1 MKFWLLYCLLAVPG
15 RASGAPPVAGG
26 PGIAP
31 LRAELAKVVS
41 GERRE
46 RPPEILEDGAVDL
59 LRMRLEVEL
68 GDDGRTVDATAV
80 LTVRT
85 NASTGDAF
93 YLWLDRGLAFRTAA
107 AEGTNVRVE
116 TLEYPPF
123 MYGVVGFSP
132 RLEAGHTVDVT
143 ITYGGVLACE
153 PYGPRASQYCGGD
166 GSLSY
171 YMASGLFPLFM
182 DYVDAY
188 GGLLYDLDL
197 TLRTPA
203 GLDLLVAADPVSDV
217 VDGGRRTTVWTGPD
231 YTSGMNLILLTG
243 RFETIEVP
251 GVTPPSAV
259 KYPQG
264 NADYAGLMADWM
276 PSIYGFLEELAGGPF
291 PFGQVTVFKLPV
303 MDGFPGTATYGTVY
317 LSDAYTTSSMQWFEE
332 ILAHEISHLW
342 WGILAAPSDLARTAL
357 TTEGLAITSQYE
369 YIRRRYY
376 PDLDRDWV
384 LWSKF
389 RNNQLL
395 LWYLTDPET
404 LPPVLL
410 PAGTTWPET
419 LNEQVVWA
427 YYKSSA
433 FLDLL
438 RVALGEDAFF
448 GAIRDYVAA
457 CAHGECTLDDVED
470 VFAQSAQVAVAH
482 LFDAFAREST
492 YADLEL
498 GFVPCAADADPCVS
512 RVTLVK
518 DVAVTLPVELVLE
531 DAGGVALHRE
541 LVQLEDPSADFA
553 FTTVA
558 RAARA
563 RVNPRQQIFYRVRSA
578 IPGDV
583 DFDGETDGFDWVA
596 VVLAHGRRAVRDVEA
611 PGLYDVDLL
620 FDTRLDLVVDGVVD
634 DADLEVLRA
643 GFGAAGFGAAGFGAA
658 GLGAGAG
665 GGR

>member
-1 MKFWLLYCLLAVPG
+1 MRMTTVGFGLLVLFLVAPG
-15 RASGAPPVAGG
+15 RAPGAPPAAGG
-26 PGIAP
+26 PGP
-31 LRAELAKVVS
+31 LRLELAKVVS
-41 GERRE
+41 ESRLAA
-46 RPPEILEDGAVDL
+46 PPLIVEDGAVDL

-93 YLWLDRGLAFRTAA
+93 YLWLDRGLAFRTAG
-107 AEGTNVRVE
+107 AEGTSVRVE
-116 TLEYPPF
+116 TQEYPPF

-132 RLEAGHTVDVT
+132 RLEAGQTVDVT
-143 ITYGGVLACE
+143 ITYGGELACE
-153 PYGPRASQYCGGD
+153 PYGPREGRYCGGD

-171 YMASGLFPLFM
+171 YLASGPFPLVM
-182 DYVDAY
+182 DFADPY

-197 TLRTPA
+197 ILRPPA

-217 VDGGRRTTVWTGPD
+217 VDGDRRITVWRGPD

-243 RFETIEVP
+243 YIETIPVP
-251 GVTPPSAV
+251 GVTPPSRV
-259 KYPQG
+259 QHPRG
-264 NADYAGLMADWM
+264 NADYAGLMAEWM
-276 PSIYGFLEELAGGPF
+276 PSIYGFLEDLAGGPF
-291 PFGQVTVFKLPV
+291 PFGQVTVFKLPI
-303 MDGFPGTATYGTVY
+303 MAGFPGTATYGTVY

-342 WGILAAPSDLARTAL
+342 WGILAAPADLARTAL

-404 LPPVLL
+404 LPPILL
-410 PAGTTWPET
+410 PAGSTWPET

-448 GAIRDYVAA
+448 TALRDYVVA
-457 CAHGECTLDDVED
+457 CVQGECTLDDVED
-470 VFAQSAQVAVAH
+470 VFAQSARVAVAH

-498 GFVPCAADADPCVS
+498 GFVPCAPDADPCVS

-518 DVAVTLPVELVLE
+518 EVPVTLPVELVLE
-531 DAGGVALHRE
+531 DADGVELHRG
-541 LVQLEDPSADFA
+541 LVHLSALSEDFA
-553 FTTVA
+553 FTTA
-558 RAARA
+558 TRPARA

-578 IPGDV
+578 APGDV

-596 VVLAHGRRAVRDVEA
+596 ATLALGRRAVNDVEN

-634 DADLEVLRA
+634 EADLEVLRA
-643 GFGAAGFGAAGFGAA
+643 GFGATGSGAAGFGAT
-658 GLGAGAG
+658 AG
-665 GGR
+665 GAR